1 MKIFSFIL
9 IFICG
14 ALLSSCEDNKGVIAY
29 EPYTGPLRILTN
41 AVIEHSDSAIVRGRL
56 ITPQLYDFSS
66 GDRELPKGGYLEFYD
81 LNGQITATLRSDYGY
96 YTIEDETW
104 RIEGNVI
111 LKNAESGETLHT
123 EQLYWN
129 PKDGKV
135 FTDKFVRIENGDE
148 ILTGIGLTANQDFSS
163 YVIKEPQG
171 TFILEEL

>member
-1 MKIFSFIL
+1 MKKIPFTIVL
-9 IFICG
+9 IIG
-14 ALLSSCEDNKGVIAY
+14 AIISSCETDKNVITY
-29 EPYTGPLRILTN
+29 EPYTGPMRILTN

-66 GDRELPKGGYLEFYD
+66 GDRELPKGGYLEFFD

-96 YTIEDETW
+96 YTTEDETW
-104 RIEGNVI
+104 RIEGNVV

-123 EQLYWN
+123 EQLFWK
-129 PKDGKV
+129 PKDENV
-135 FTDKFVRIENGDE
+135 YTDKFVRIENGDE
-148 ILTGIGLTANQDFSS
+148 ILTGIGLTAKQDFSS